1 MGQIQGHTAIDLQFL
16 EDLFNKE
23 ILPATEECGVFEP
36 LSSRRKY
43 CGKYFLTT
51 LYPVTKK
58 LLDRDHPQ
66 GSGQLKHTPCD
77 VIFNALVPTDIEQC
91 PYIIFTSHGVH
102 KHPPPPPSKA
112 PERILEGVKRI
123 IEQIQDPNLTTGKYY
138 STTCGVVDNQLH
150 SSISSK
156 STT

>member
-1 MGQIQGHTAIDLQFL
+1 MQFL

-43 CGKYFLTT
+43 CGKYLITT
-51 LYPVTKK
+51 LQSVVKQ

-77 VIFNALVPTDIEQC
+77 VIFNALVPIDIEQC
-91 PYIIFTSHGVH
+91 PYMIFTSHGIH

-112 PERILEGVKRI
+112 PERILGGVKRI
-123 IEQIQDPNLTTGKYY
+123 IEQIRDPNLTTGKYLA
-138 STTCGVVDNQLH
+138 T
-150 SSISSK
+150 SSEAVYN
-156 STT
+156 